1 MNTQQTAHQ
10 HKPAPRIYMDA
21 YTQGG
26 EYIGKIVA
34 HHPRPSSARTRR
46 NVEYTVLVH
55 KSAQDMFVFH

>member
-1 MNTQQTAHQ
+1 
-10 HKPAPRIYMDA
+10 MDV

-46 NVEYTVLVH
+46 TVEYTVLVH